1 MRCCCTKSTTGGWV
15 AIMAAIGAS
24 TAVTV
29 GTSSRSARADAEKAA
44 EKAAAP
50 APGANADT
58 GDVLSHTMKRLD
70 GSEES
75 LGVYKGKVVLIVNT
89 ASKCGLTPQYKGLE
103 ELYKA
108 KQDAGLV
115 ILGFPAN
122 NFMGQEPGTDAEISA
137 FCAKNYGV
145 TFPMFSK
152 ISVKGADQHPLYKTL
167 TGMPEPI
174 GGEIKW
180 NFDKFLVDRT
190 GKVVAR
196 FGPKTTPS
204 DAALTAKIDELLA
217 QH

>member
-1 MRCCCTKSTTGGWV
+1 MRCCCLGKDS
-15 AIMAAIGAS
+15 S
-24 TAVTV
+24 TAVIIACSIAVIVPMFAAV
-29 GTSSRSARADAEKAA
+29 GKPTHARAENALG
-44 EKAAAP
+44 AAAAAQP
-50 APGANADT
+50 
-58 GDVLSHTMKRLD
+58 DVLGFTMKRLN

-75 LGVYKGKVVLIVNT
+75 LGAYKGKVILIVNT

-103 ELYKA
+103 SLYEA
-108 KQDAGLV
+108 KKDAGFV

-122 NFMGQEPGTDAEISA
+122 NFMGQEPGTDAEISE

-167 TGMPEPI
+167 TGLPEPL

-180 NFDKFLVDRT
+180 NFDKFLVDKS

-196 FGPKTTPS
+196 FGPKTAP
-204 DAALTAKIDELLA
+204 DDKDLVAKIDELVKN
-217 QH
+217 